1 MRLFFLKVIFLM
13 LLQPVFSQITS
24 QNFESKILQQFRNIK
39 IYVPPSYQQDSTK
52 VYPLAVILDAE
63 DLFDVYVANSKLFA
77 QNQEAPEQIIVGIS
91 QNKSRIEDCAYEPTT
106 SLPTHL
112 AEDFKNFIDLELLQY
127 FDDHYRLSPFKVL
140 VGKSLTANFINYFF
154 VKDQS
159 IFNAFINLNQVMPTE
174 WRR

>member
-1 MRLFFLKVIFLM
+1 M

-77 QNQEAPEQIIVGIS
+77 QNQEAPEQIIV
-91 QNKSRIEDCAYEPTT
+91 
-106 SLPTHL
+106 
-112 AEDFKNFIDLELLQY
+112 
-127 FDDHYRLSPFKVL
+127 
-140 VGKSLTANFINYFF
+140 
-154 VKDQS
+154 
-159 IFNAFINLNQVMPTE
+159 
-174 WRR
+174 